1 MDLENKVIYQQNMLM
16 DLENQLFQQR
26 QLQEQI
32 KETQEHLQSLMAQQ
46 QQLQEEIDVKINFL
60 RDEVEAT
67 RASIS
72 NM

>member
-1 MDLENKVIYQQNMLM
+1 MDLENKVIYQMNLLM
-16 DLENQLFQQR
+16 ELEDQMFQQR

-32 KETQEHLQSLMAQQ
+32 KETQEQLQSLLYQQ
-46 QQLQEEIDVKINFL
+46 RQLQEEIDAKINFL